1 MFHPSSAFP
10 FLATLERGWQI
21 VRDECDAL
29 LPGEFD
35 AWPER
40 ELYNR
45 GWDVYGL
52 YLAGRPLLENCVFC
66 PSTARLL
73 ETVPGL
79 QHAGFSRLAPGTEI
93 APHVGY
99 SGAVLRLHL
108 ALRAQ
113 GDCALRVGGETR
125 RWMPGEGFVF
135 DDTAE
140 HAAWNRSDAPRIV
153 LLADFLKS
161 AASDADACR

>member
-1 MFHPSSAFP
+1 MFQPSTAFP
-10 FLATLERGWQI
+10 FLAALERDWQV

-29 LPGEFD
+29 LPDEFD

-40 ELYNR
+40 ALYNR

-52 YLAGRPLLENCVFC
+52 HLEGRPILENCVFC
-66 PSTARLL
+66 PGTAALL
-73 ETVPGL
+73 GAVPGL
-79 QHAGFSRLAPGTEI
+79 RHAGFSRLAPGTEI

-108 ALRAQ
+108 ALRAE

-125 RWMPGEGFVF
+125 RWTPGRAFVF
-135 DDTAE
+135 DDTVE

-153 LLADFLKS
+153 LLADFLRPTGS
-161 AASDADACR
+161 ERHAAR